1 MQNTTAKKIDTRKLA
16 LAIIADMSTIPEPTI
31 GSSNGE
37 IREYVEAQAIL
48 GSYLETGISVESI
61 APYCGIDRAIEI
73 LKELR

>member
-1 MQNTTAKKIDTRKLA
+1 MA
-16 LAIIADMSTIPEPTI
+16 LVPEPTI

-37 IREYVEAQAIL
+37 IRSWIEAQAIL